1 MHKRQKQKTAV
12 ALSYDPAKAAA
23 PQIVAKGKGLFA
35 EKIIA
40 IARENGVEI
49 HPDSKLA
56 DTLFSLDIEREIP
69 AELYDSVA
77 AVLAFIFQK
86 RRTMKS
92 R

>member
-1 MHKRQKQKTAV
+1 MQKRRKQKTAV
-12 ALSYDPAKAAA
+12 ALSYHPEKRTA

-49 HPDSKLA
+49 HEEANLA
-56 DTLFSLDIEREIP
+56 EALFSLEIEREIP
-69 AELYDSVA
+69 VELYDSVA

-86 RRTMKS
+86 HRAMKS

>member
-12 ALSYDPAKAAA
+12 ALSYDPEKAVA

-49 HPDSKLA
+49 HTDSNLV
-56 DTLFSLDIEREIP
+56 DTLFNLEIEREIP
-69 AELYDSVA
+69 VELYDSVA
-77 AVLAFIFQK
+77 AVLAFVFQK